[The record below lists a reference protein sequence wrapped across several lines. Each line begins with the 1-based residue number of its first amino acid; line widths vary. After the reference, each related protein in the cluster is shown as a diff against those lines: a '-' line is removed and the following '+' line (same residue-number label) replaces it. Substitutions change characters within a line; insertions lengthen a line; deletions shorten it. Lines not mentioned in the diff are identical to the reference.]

1 MKALVYQGEKS
12 IEYSDVPQPVARDG
26 DVVVAVESVGICG
39 SDMHAFLGHDER
51 RKPPL
56 ILGHEAAGVVTNGDL
71 AGRRVTVN
79 PLVTCG
85 TCSDC
90 RRGRENLCA
99 RRQILSMQ
107 PREGA
112 FAELIAVP
120 PSNLFEI
127 PDEISFDVAA
137 LAEPIAC
144 GWHAVRLARRALSIA
159 LSEARILVVG
169 GGAIGVG
176 ATLSLIAAQ
185 ASDIVVSEPH
195 AARRDYLFDQL
206 GIRAVDPNEIGADD
220 QFDLTVDAV
229 GFAATRSHSV
239 AHARPGGVI
248 VHIGLGE
255 ASGSVDFRRMTLQ
268 EITFIGTYTYTR
280 DDFIATA
287 QAICDGRLGTLDWI
301 ERRPLSN
308 GQSAFDDILAGR
320 VQAPKIVLK
329 PGG

>member
-1 MKALVYQGEKS
+1 MKALVYQGEKTL
-12 IEYSDVPQPVARDG
+12 EYREVPQPNTHVN
-26 DVVVAVESVGICG
+26 DVLVAVESVGICG

-71 AGRRVTVN
+71 EGRRVTVN

-85 TCSDC
+85 ACADC

-99 RRQILSMQ
+99 DRQILSMQ

-112 FAELIAVP
+112 FAEMIAVP
-120 PSNLFEI
+120 TSNLFEI

-185 ASDIVVSEPH
+185 AHDIVVSEPN
-195 AARRDYLFDQL
+195 AARREYLSEKL
-206 GIRAVDPNEIGADD
+206 GIRTVDPAEIGTDD
-220 QFDLTVDAV
+220 QFDLTIDAV

-239 AHARPGGVI
+239 AHTRPGGVI

-255 ASGSVDFRRMTLQ
+255 ASGSLDFRRMTLQ
-268 EITFIGTYTYTR
+268 EITFIGTYTYTK
-280 DDFIATA
+280 DDFDATA
-287 QAICDGRLGTLDWI
+287 RAICHGRLGLLDWI
-301 ERRPLSN
+301 ERRPLSY

-320 VQAPKIVLK
+320 VRAPKIILK
-329 PGG
+329 PSE

>member
-1 MKALVYQGEKS
+1 MKALVYQGERS
-12 IEYSDVPQPVARDG
+12 LEYREVDDPRRGEG

-56 ILGHEAAGVVTNGDL
+56 ILGHEAAGVVMDGDL

-85 TCSDC
+85 TCLAC
-90 RRGRENLCA
+90 LRGRENLCSD
-99 RRQILSMQ
+99 RQILSMQ

-112 FAELIAVP
+112 FAEMIAVP

-137 LAEPIAC
+137 LAEPVAC
-144 GWHAVRLARRALSIA
+144 GWHAVRLARQALSIP
-159 LSEARILVVG
+159 LSEARILVIG

-185 ASDIVVSEPH
+185 ASDIVVSEPNVD
-195 AARRDYLFDQL
+195 RRLYLSDNL
-206 GIRAVDPNEIGADD
+206 GINAVDPAEIEADD

-229 GFAATRSHSV
+229 GFASTRSHSV

-248 VHIGLGE
+248 VHVGLGE

-268 EITFIGTYTYTR
+268 EITFIGTYTYTK
-280 DDFIATA
+280 DDFNATA
-287 QAICDGRLGTLDWI
+287 QAICDGRLGALDWI
-301 ERRPLSN
+301 ERRPLGD
-308 GQSAFDDILAGR
+308 GQSAFEDILAGR
-320 VQAPKIVLK
+320 VQAPKILLK
-329 PGG
+329 PGQ